1 MGIFDFFKSSED
13 KGNKN
18 KESNSGKNSESK
30 TSHHNNHQVNN
41 KELSN
46 NNVDNRNNGNE
57 TKNIESDNYIDDFK
71 EISCYDEFGKE
82 FKMPKKEWLEKKLY
96 PSIRKYWDNMDGLY
110 PIIQDAFSKEIYP
123 EVKEAVL
130 RFYAADENFERKL
143 ILLGTYYI
151 KIGAY
156 RNAVELYEKNW
167 NVDNST
173 EALCIA
179 YAEALELFGMSL
191 ESEKKYYEALEINP
205 NSSIAF
211 KKYFDIVK
219 RRSKAEYEN
228 KLEKLSA
235 IRGNWRAKMMQAVV
249 HFKKNDKETGNYFL
263 ITALKESGYNS
274 EVMYITSSIYILN
287 ELYDEFK
294 QYVLTYYNPEKH
306 NVYTALNV
314 LKYYKVRNMYKEGLE
329 LCKFTSKFPWIEH
342 YKKFMYYEEYFW
354 KLKVKNETSG
364 NEQIKNKFFSTNKP
378 LWYYEFNHPE
388 FMLNQNKRI
397 KPNVLILTFTSI
409 GEKSELAENLAVSL
423 PLYLNENLHY
433 KTNLNYQLAV
443 AYSGENLFIS
453 KKRYSTDYMKLIR
466 KQNNNLNFVLAG
478 NILKMPNVEKYEIE
492 IYLYDTFNEQ
502 KSSLIN
508 RIYDENTIYNVQNDL
523 LKSVNSFFER
533 NFSIKYEKNLNNL
546 VLFSQKMKFLIQN
559 KTHKKHQSWRYKK
572 LLSDQIDVVLE
583 DRNNDLK
590 KINLLSLLYEIK
602 QTNSQLLKFQKP
614 LIYSMNIN
622 GIFETQTLKILAPI
636 IFRVYDDDVN
646 FQANIEALNI
656 TDSNYLNWI
665 NKFSG
670 D

>member
-1 MGIFDFFKSSED
+1 MGIFDIFKSSEN

-18 KESNSGKNSESK
+18 KENNINTEIK
-30 TSHHNNHQVNN
+30 TNNHQVN
-41 KELSN
+41 KEIPK
-46 NNVDNRNNGNE
+46 NNVINE
-57 TKNIESDNYIDDFK
+57 LEHIENDNYADDFK
-71 EISCYDEFGKE
+71 EISYYDEFGKE
-82 FKMPKKEWLEKKLY
+82 FKMPKKDWLEKKLY

-110 PIIQDAFSKEIYP
+110 PIIQDAFSKELYAEI
-123 EVKEAVL
+123 KEAVL
-130 RFYAADENFERKL
+130 RFYASDENFERKL
-143 ILLGTYYI
+143 ILLGTYHI
-151 KIGAY
+151 KTGEY
-156 RNAVELYEKNW
+156 GNAVELYEKNW
-167 NVDNST
+167 NVNNST

-179 YAEALELFGMSL
+179 YAEALELYGKTF

-205 NSSIAF
+205 NSAIAF

-219 RRSKAEYEN
+219 KRSKAEYEN
-228 KLEKLSA
+228 KLDKLSA
-235 IRGNWRAKMMQAVV
+235 IRGNWRAKMMQAIVY
-249 HFKKNDKETGNYFL
+249 FKKNEKETGNYFL

-274 EVMYITSSIYILN
+274 EAMYITSSIYILN

-294 QYVLTYYNPEKH
+294 QYVITYYNPEKH

-314 LKYYKVRNMYKEGLE
+314 LKYYKVKNMYKEGLE

-354 KLKVKNETSG
+354 KMKVKNENKNTD
-364 NEQIKNKFFSTNKP
+364 EQNKNRFFSTNKP
-378 LWYYEFNHPE
+378 LWYYAFNRPE
-388 FMLNQNKRI
+388 FMLNQNRRV
-397 KPNVLILTFTSI
+397 KPNILILTFTSI

-443 AYSGENLFIS
+443 AYSGESLFIS

-492 IYLYDTFNEQ
+492 IYLYDTFNEH
-502 KSSLIN
+502 KTSLIN
-508 RIYDENTIYNVQNDL
+508 KIYDENTIYSVQNDL
-523 LKSVNSFFER
+523 LKSVNNFFER

-546 VLFSQKMKFLIQN
+546 VLFSQKMKFLIQSKN
-559 KTHKKHQSWRYKK
+559 HKKHQSWRYKK

-614 LIYSMNIN
+614 LIYSMNIH

-636 IFRVYDDDVN
+636 IFKIYDDDVN

-656 TDSNYLNWI
+656 TDSNYLSWI

-670 D
+670 E

>member
-1 MGIFDFFKSSED
+1 MGIFDIFKSSEN

-18 KESNSGKNSESK
+18 KENNINTEIK
-30 TSHHNNHQVNN
+30 TNNHQVN
-41 KELSN
+41 KEIPK
-46 NNVDNRNNGNE
+46 NNVINE
-57 TKNIESDNYIDDFK
+57 LEHIENDNYADDFK
-71 EISCYDEFGKE
+71 EISYYDEFGKE
-82 FKMPKKEWLEKKLY
+82 FKMPKKDWLEKKLY

-110 PIIQDAFSKEIYP
+110 PIIQDAFSKELYAEI
-123 EVKEAVL
+123 KEAVL
-130 RFYAADENFERKL
+130 RFYASDENFERKL
-143 ILLGTYYI
+143 ILLGTYHI
-151 KIGAY
+151 KTGEY
-156 RNAVELYEKNW
+156 GNAVELYEKNW
-167 NVDNST
+167 NVNNST

-179 YAEALELFGMSL
+179 YAEALELYGKTF

-205 NSSIAF
+205 NSAIAF

-219 RRSKAEYEN
+219 KRSKAEYEN
-228 KLEKLSA
+228 KLDKLSA
-235 IRGNWRAKMMQAVV
+235 IRGNWRAKMMQAIVY
-249 HFKKNDKETGNYFL
+249 FKKNEKETGNYFL

-274 EVMYITSSIYILN
+274 EAMYITSSIYILN

-294 QYVLTYYNPEKH
+294 QYVITYYNPEKH

-314 LKYYKVRNMYKEGLE
+314 LKYYKVKNMYKEGLE

-354 KLKVKNETSG
+354 KMKVKNENKNTD
-364 NEQIKNKFFSTNKP
+364 EQNKNRFFSTNKP
-378 LWYYEFNHPE
+378 LWYYAFNRPE
-388 FMLNQNKRI
+388 FMLNQNRRV
-397 KPNVLILTFTSI
+397 KPNILILTFTSI

-433 KTNLNYQLAV
+433 KINLNYQLAV
-443 AYSGENLFIS
+443 AYSGESLFIS

-492 IYLYDTFNEQ
+492 IYLYDTFNEH
-502 KSSLIN
+502 KTSLIN
-508 RIYDENTIYNVQNDL
+508 KIYDENTIYSVQNDL
-523 LKSVNSFFER
+523 LKSVNNFFER

-546 VLFSQKMKFLIQN
+546 VLFSQKMKFLIQS

-614 LIYSMNIN
+614 LIYSMNIH

>member
-1 MGIFDFFKSSED
+1 MGIFDIFKSSEN

-18 KESNSGKNSESK
+18 KENNINTEIK
-30 TSHHNNHQVNN
+30 TNNHQVN
-41 KELSN
+41 KEIPK
-46 NNVDNRNNGNE
+46 NNVINE
-57 TKNIESDNYIDDFK
+57 LEHIENDNYADDFK
-71 EISCYDEFGKE
+71 EISYYDEFGKE
-82 FKMPKKEWLEKKLY
+82 FKMPKKDWLEKKLY

-110 PIIQDAFSKEIYP
+110 PIIQDAFSKELYAEI
-123 EVKEAVL
+123 KEAVL
-130 RFYAADENFERKL
+130 RFYASDENFERKL
-143 ILLGTYYI
+143 ILLGTYHI
-151 KIGAY
+151 KTGEY
-156 RNAVELYEKNW
+156 GNAVELYEKNW
-167 NVDNST
+167 NVNNST
-173 EALCIA
+173 EALCIS
-179 YAEALELFGMSL
+179 YAEALELYGKTF

-205 NSSIAF
+205 NSAIAF

-219 RRSKAEYEN
+219 KRSKAEYEN
-228 KLEKLSA
+228 KLDKLSA
-235 IRGNWRAKMMQAVV
+235 IRGNWRAKMMQAIVY
-249 HFKKNDKETGNYFL
+249 FKKNEKETGNYFL

-274 EVMYITSSIYILN
+274 EAMYITSSIYILN

-294 QYVLTYYNPEKH
+294 QYVITYYNPEKH

-314 LKYYKVRNMYKEGLE
+314 LKYYKVKNMYKEGLE

-354 KLKVKNETSG
+354 KMKVKNENKNTD
-364 NEQIKNKFFSTNKP
+364 EQNKNRFFSTNKP
-378 LWYYEFNHPE
+378 LWYYAFNRPE
-388 FMLNQNKRI
+388 FMLNQNRRV
-397 KPNVLILTFTSI
+397 KPNILILTFTSI

-443 AYSGENLFIS
+443 AYSGESIFIS

-492 IYLYDTFNEQ
+492 IYLYDTFNEH
-502 KSSLIN
+502 KTSLIN
-508 RIYDENTIYNVQNDL
+508 KIYDENTIYSVQNDL
-523 LKSVNSFFER
+523 LKSVNNFFER

-546 VLFSQKMKFLIQN
+546 VLFSQKMKFLIQS

-614 LIYSMNIN
+614 LIYSMNIH

>member
-1 MGIFDFFKSSED
+1 MGIFDIFKSSEN

-18 KESNSGKNSESK
+18 KENNINTEIK
-30 TSHHNNHQVNN
+30 TNNHQVN
-41 KELSN
+41 KEIPK
-46 NNVDNRNNGNE
+46 NNVINE
-57 TKNIESDNYIDDFK
+57 LEHIENDNYADDFK
-71 EISCYDEFGKE
+71 EISYYDEFGKE
-82 FKMPKKEWLEKKLY
+82 FKMPKKDWLEKKLY

-110 PIIQDAFSKEIYP
+110 PIIQDAFSKELYAEI
-123 EVKEAVL
+123 KEAVL
-130 RFYAADENFERKL
+130 RFYASDENFERKL
-143 ILLGTYYI
+143 ILLGTYHI
-151 KIGAY
+151 KTGEY
-156 RNAVELYEKNW
+156 GNAVELYEKNW
-167 NVDNST
+167 NVNNST

-179 YAEALELFGMSL
+179 YAEALELYGKTF

-205 NSSIAF
+205 NSAIAF

-219 RRSKAEYEN
+219 KRSKAEYEN
-228 KLEKLSA
+228 KLDKLSA
-235 IRGNWRAKMMQAVV
+235 IRGNWRAKMMQAIVY
-249 HFKKNDKETGNYFL
+249 FKKNEKETGNYFL

-274 EVMYITSSIYILN
+274 EAMYITSSIYILN

-294 QYVLTYYNPEKH
+294 QYVITYYNPEKH

-314 LKYYKVRNMYKEGLE
+314 LKYYKVKNMYKEGLE

-354 KLKVKNETSG
+354 KMKVKNENKNTD
-364 NEQIKNKFFSTNKP
+364 EQNKNRFFSTNKP
-378 LWYYEFNHPE
+378 LWYYAFNRPE
-388 FMLNQNKRI
+388 FMLNQNRRV
-397 KPNVLILTFTSI
+397 KPNILILTFTSI

-443 AYSGENLFIS
+443 AYSGESLFIS

-492 IYLYDTFNEQ
+492 IYLYDTFNEH
-502 KSSLIN
+502 KTSLIN
-508 RIYDENTIYNVQNDL
+508 KIYDENTIYSVQNDL
-523 LKSVNSFFER
+523 LKSVNNFFER

-546 VLFSQKMKFLIQN
+546 VLFSQKMKFLIQS

-614 LIYSMNIN
+614 LIYSMNIH

>member
-1 MGIFDFFKSSED
+1 MGIFDIFKSSEN

-18 KESNSGKNSESK
+18 KENNINTEIK
-30 TSHHNNHQVNN
+30 TNNHQVN
-41 KELSN
+41 KEIPK
-46 NNVDNRNNGNE
+46 NNVINE
-57 TKNIESDNYIDDFK
+57 LEHIENDNYADDFK
-71 EISCYDEFGKE
+71 EISYYDEFGKE
-82 FKMPKKEWLEKKLY
+82 FKMPKKDWLEKKLY

-110 PIIQDAFSKEIYP
+110 PIIQDAFSKELYAEI
-123 EVKEAVL
+123 KEAVL
-130 RFYAADENFERKL
+130 RFYASDENFERKL
-143 ILLGTYYI
+143 ILLGTYHI
-151 KIGAY
+151 KTGEY
-156 RNAVELYEKNW
+156 GNAVELYEKNW
-167 NVDNST
+167 NVNNST

-179 YAEALELFGMSL
+179 YAEALELYGKTF

-205 NSSIAF
+205 NSAIAF

-219 RRSKAEYEN
+219 KRSKAEYEN
-228 KLEKLSA
+228 KLDKLSA
-235 IRGNWRAKMMQAVV
+235 IRGNWRAKMMQAIVY
-249 HFKKNDKETGNYFL
+249 FKKNEKETGNYFL

-274 EVMYITSSIYILN
+274 EAMYITSSIYILN

-294 QYVLTYYNPEKH
+294 QYVITYYNPEKH

-314 LKYYKVRNMYKEGLE
+314 LKYYKVKNMYKEGLE

-354 KLKVKNETSG
+354 KMKVKNENKNTD
-364 NEQIKNKFFSTNKP
+364 EQNKNRFFSTNKP
-378 LWYYEFNHPE
+378 LWYYAFNRPE
-388 FMLNQNKRI
+388 FMLNQNRRV
-397 KPNVLILTFTSI
+397 KPNILILTFTSI

-443 AYSGENLFIS
+443 AYSGESLFIS

-492 IYLYDTFNEQ
+492 IYLYDTFNEH
-502 KSSLIN
+502 KTSLIN
-508 RIYDENTIYNVQNDL
+508 KIYDENTIYSVQNDL
-523 LKSVNSFFER
+523 LKSVNNFFER

-546 VLFSQKMKFLIQN
+546 VLFSQKMKFLIQS

-614 LIYSMNIN
+614 LIYSMNIH

-636 IFRVYDDDVN
+636 IFRIYDDDVN
-646 FQANIEALNI
+646 FQAHIEALNI